1 MKAKKIKAIK
11 IHDIE
16 FEEITVIKS
25 GDNKSWKKLDKTD
38 RSMIHE
44 VVILQRVIACGKFV
58 YEPIY

>member
-1 MKAKKIKAIK
+1 MKAKKIRAIK

-16 FEEITVIKS
+16 HEDIRVIKS
-25 GDNKSWKKLDKTD
+25 GDNKSWKRLDRTD

-44 VVILQRVIACGKFV
+44 VVILQRVITCGKFI